1 MTPADRGKGGLYIV
15 VKFPEEDDAVAI
27 IHKNWIDGNGC
38 MWPPQTKYIKS
49 LLKAGAMPGN
59 DWRNLPCEVVEAFA
73 NYHDAVRA
81 LRKAEDNSD
90 IASASERGRGKR
102 KKKRRLYSDEDEMPL
117 PQPPQS
123 MQKRATH
130 GIAERS
136 ARMEPSSIS
145 TVSQHSAYNE
155 RMHGTA
161 KRSGKE
167 SLHSWNVP
175 QCSAYN
181 ERMHGS
187 PECSA
192 REPLQRSFPR
202 RPECDDNAQSDLP
215 GLWPCVNRTATPS
228 SGHYDCRSQPFE
240 HEHLAASQPRNDF
253 SRSGSYGLS
262 RASFPTA
269 DVLSTPTSRPT
280 SRSVST
286 INGPSDFE
294 HQVFKILQTILM
306 RVEHQGRQ
314 LDAIAQ
320 QLRSGPLTVGPAKDV
335 VPKPFEDIEA
345 FEEFDAEIST
355 NEGTRTRLV
364 QQFHGLGGSSIGPAT
379 RRILGILLSQKVA
392 VQYSWLGKKG
402 KKSFSALQVAD
413 TITRAVMQNFPTSK
427 RNDVESIIKVWLRHS
442 GEKLRKQQ
450 AKAATSESSL
460 DVNSDFSD

>member
-1 MTPADRGKGGLYIV
+1 MVKDVPLDYMHLVCLGVMQKLLVLWVRGPKEVRLGSKVRSEISERNIKLAKFIPSDFNRKPRSLVELDRWKATELRFFLLYGGPLVLSSTIPSHMYENFLTLHVAITILASPNSTASEVSYAGDLLNIFLRNFINIYGQEQVSHNVHGLSHIASDVLHLGSLDAWSGLYIV

-59 DWRNLPCEVVEAFA
+59 DWRSLPCEVVEAFA
-73 NYHDAVRA
+73 NYDDAVRG

-136 ARMEPSSIS
+136 ARIEPSSIS

-181 ERMHGS
+181 G
-187 PECSA
+187 
-192 REPLQRSFPR
+192 
-202 RPECDDNAQSDLP
+202 
-215 GLWPCVNRTATPS
+215 
-228 SGHYDCRSQPFE
+228 
-240 HEHLAASQPRNDF
+240 F
-253 SRSGSYGLS
+253 S
-262 RASFPTA
+262 
-269 DVLSTPTSRPT
+269 
-280 SRSVST
+280 
-286 INGPSDFE
+286 
-294 HQVFKILQTILM
+294 
-306 RVEHQGRQ
+306 
-314 LDAIAQ
+314 
-320 QLRSGPLTVGPAKDV
+320 
-335 VPKPFEDIEA
+335 
-345 FEEFDAEIST
+345 
-355 NEGTRTRLV
+355 
-364 QQFHGLGGSSIGPAT
+364 
-379 RRILGILLSQKVA
+379 
-392 VQYSWLGKKG
+392 
-402 KKSFSALQVAD
+402 
-413 TITRAVMQNFPTSK
+413 
-427 RNDVESIIKVWLRHS
+427 
-442 GEKLRKQQ
+442 
-450 AKAATSESSL
+450 
-460 DVNSDFSD
+460 

>member
-1 MTPADRGKGGLYIV
+1 
-15 VKFPEEDDAVAI
+15 
-27 IHKNWIDGNGC
+27 
-38 MWPPQTKYIKS
+38 
-49 LLKAGAMPGN
+49 
-59 DWRNLPCEVVEAFA
+59 
-73 NYHDAVRA
+73 
-81 LRKAEDNSD
+81 
-90 IASASERGRGKR
+90 
-102 KKKRRLYSDEDEMPL
+102 
-117 PQPPQS
+117 
-123 MQKRATH
+123 
-130 GIAERS
+130 
-136 ARMEPSSIS
+136 
-145 TVSQHSAYNE
+145 
-155 RMHGTA
+155 
-161 KRSGKE
+161 
-167 SLHSWNVP
+167 
-175 QCSAYN
+175 
-181 ERMHGS
+181 MHGS

-320 QLRSGPLTVGPAKDV
+320 QLCSGPLTVGPAKDV

-355 NEGTRTRLV
+355 NEGTRTRLM

-402 KKSFSALQVAD
+402 KSFSALQVAD
-413 TITRAVMQNFPTSK
+413 TITSK
-427 RNDVESIIKVWLRHS
+427 AL
-442 GEKLRKQQ
+442 
-450 AKAATSESSL
+450 AA
-460 DVNSDFSD
+460 

>member
-1 MTPADRGKGGLYIV
+1 
-15 VKFPEEDDAVAI
+15 
-27 IHKNWIDGNGC
+27 
-38 MWPPQTKYIKS
+38 
-49 LLKAGAMPGN
+49 
-59 DWRNLPCEVVEAFA
+59 
-73 NYHDAVRA
+73 
-81 LRKAEDNSD
+81 
-90 IASASERGRGKR
+90 
-102 KKKRRLYSDEDEMPL
+102 
-117 PQPPQS
+117 
-123 MQKRATH
+123 
-130 GIAERS
+130 
-136 ARMEPSSIS
+136 MEPSSIS

-240 HEHLAASQPRNDF
+240 HEHLGLERRQKTSTHARSPLTAASQPRNDF

-269 DVLSTPTSRPT
+269 DVLS
-280 SRSVST
+280 
-286 INGPSDFE
+286 NFE

-320 QLRSGPLTVGPAKDV
+320 QLCSGPLTVGPAKDV

-355 NEGTRTRLV
+355 NEGTRTRLM

-427 RNDVESIIKVWLRHS
+427 RNDVKSIIKVWLRHS